1 MSLPNNIL
9 LVLNGHKY
17 VSYFFEPIAQ
27 IAHMQGIKVNLAI
40 PDAGEFEEKN
50 WPLATSVRKFKVML
64 CVTNPCA
71 VLREIFQKAFI
82 PIDTQL
88 LHVVTTHMIFLCL
101 LRLTIRREHFEG
113 IFVMHFI
120 GLGRALGGTGYL
132 CWFIRT
138 TLKGLW
144 LVRPRRG
151 IIYRCIFLND
161 DDHRVLYSIFGDREV
176 KYCKIPGAGVRKDR
190 FDYHSIDL
198 SHDFAQPYK
207 LLFVG
212 RLIEEK
218 GIEKFVRLISE
229 INTRSAVRV
238 IGEIVGGFET
248 EIYQSKIQ
256 TLVRKLRLSDVLNF
270 VGSVENPA
278 PHFKNSHF
286 LIFPSYYGEG
296 VPTVLL
302 ESQYCGTPCLASDIA
317 GCREAIID
325 GVTSHIVATD
335 RVDDWLSAFL
345 QMIDATNYAK
355 MSESAHH
362 WVSQNFD
369 AITLATSTIEWIC
382 REFETE
388 YEGK

>member
-1 MSLPNNIL
+1 MRLPNNIL
-9 LVLNGHKY
+9 FVLNGHKY

-27 IAHMQGIKVNLAI
+27 IAHIKGIKVNLAI
-40 PDAGEFEEKN
+40 PDAGEFQEKN
-50 WPLATSVRKFKVML
+50 WPLATSVKNFKVTL
-64 CVTNPCA
+64 GETN
-71 VLREIFQKAFI
+71 LFGFFREIFQEAFI
-82 PIDTQL
+82 PVGTQI

-101 LRLTIRREHFEG
+101 LRLIIRREHFEG

-132 CWFIRT
+132 SWLIRN

-151 IIYRCIFLND
+151 ITYRCIFLND
-161 DDHRVLYSIFGDREV
+161 DDYRYLCSIFGDREI
-176 KYCKIPGAGVRKDR
+176 KFCKIPGAGVRKDR
-190 FDYHSIDL
+190 FHYHSNDL
-198 SHDFAQPYK
+198 AHDFVQPYR

-218 GIEKFVRLISE
+218 GIERFVRLISE
-229 INTRSAVRV
+229 INKRSAVRV

-256 TLVRKLRLSDVLNF
+256 ALVKRLRLSDVLNF

-278 PHFKNSHF
+278 LYFQNAHFF
-286 LIFPSYYGEG
+286 IFPSYYGEG

-325 GVTSHIVATD
+325 GVTSRIVATD
-335 RVDDWLSAFL
+335 RVEDWLSAFL
-345 QMIDATNYAK
+345 EMIDRTGYAN

-369 AITLATSTIEWIC
+369 ATTLATSTIEWVC

-388 YEGK
+388 YAGK